1 MRIGS
6 LGLHMSLQ
14 GLRCQGMKNIIWELF
29 GRELLNRKFEWA
41 FIEVLRSLGWRAS
54 ESRQMGIYAV

>member
-1 MRIGS
+1 MAVFDFTVHDIARPE
-6 LGLHMSLQ
+6 MS
-14 GLRCQGMKNIIWELF
+14 GHENHIWEVF